1 MASKGLFRVWASIVF
16 LSSQGVQ
23 VPLSSILPQVQVEA
37 ILWGLGTALGEL
49 PPYFI
54 SRAGFLYLFL
64 LLFFSFLYIDIPFS
78 NCFFSSL
85 SDTLIKCYLD
95 K

>member
-23 VPLSSILPQVQVEA
+23 VPLSNILPQVQVEA

-64 LLFFSFLYIDIPFS
+64 LLFFFLFVYCYS
-78 NCFFSSL
+78 LLKLLFF
-85 SDTLIKCYLD
+85 LIK
-95 K
+95 